1 MVNHFLYTL
10 QLADNALVIGHRLG
24 EWCGHG
30 PVLEQDIAITN
41 MSLDHIGQARSLYQH
56 AANLFNKLSDSDKES
71 LFSSVAISE
80 KVNNKTDLQEDDLPY
95 LRDVWDYRNV
105 LLTEQPN
112 GHWGNTIARA
122 FFYDIFYQLY
132 YTELQKSKD
141 EQLAAIAEKSLKEV
155 AYHVRW
161 SSEWVIR
168 LGDGT
173 EESKEKMQA
182 AINDM
187 WSYTGELF
195 EMSDA
200 EKAMAE
206 DGTAVDTSTIKAA
219 WQKQIGE
226 ILKEAT
232 LTLPED
238 NWMHSGGK
246 DAKHSEHL
254 GYILA
259 ELQYVQRAYPNMEW

>member
-1 MVNHFLYTL
+1 MVDHLYYTL

-41 MSLDHIGQARSLYQH
+41 MALDHIGQARSLYQH
-56 AANLFNKLSDSDKES
+56 AAKLFNELPQDEKANQ
-71 LFSSVAISE
+71 FQSVALSLKISNGDALE
-80 KVNNKTDLQEDDLPY
+80 EDDLPY

-112 GHWGNTIARA
+112 GHWGNTIARS
-122 FFYDIFYQLY
+122 FFYDIFQQLY
-132 YTELQKSKD
+132 YTELQKSSD

-173 EESKEKMQA
+173 AESKKKIQT
-182 AINDM
+182 AINDI

-195 EMSDA
+195 NVSEA
-200 EKAMAE
+200 EQAMI
-206 DGTAVDTSTIKAA
+206 DKGIAVDTASIKDK
-219 WQKQIGE
+219 WLQRVNE
-226 ILKEAT
+226 ILNEAT

-238 NWMHSGGK
+238 NWMHEGGK
-246 DAKHSEHL
+246 NTQHSEHL